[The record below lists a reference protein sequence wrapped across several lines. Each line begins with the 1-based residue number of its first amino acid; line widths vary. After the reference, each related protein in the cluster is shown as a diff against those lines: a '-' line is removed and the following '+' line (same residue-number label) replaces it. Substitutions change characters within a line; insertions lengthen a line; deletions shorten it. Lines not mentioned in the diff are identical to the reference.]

1 MKQFYIKAYNSAVKY
16 GNNQLRKMVWAE
28 NKDEAYDKFYKQFEE
43 PGTVDSN
50 NVYIRRIIEVN
61 EENKDSLDDY

>member
-1 MKQFYIKAYNSAVKY
+1 MKQFYIKAYNSAVKH
-16 GNNQLRKMVWAE
+16 GNKQLRKMVWAE

>member
-16 GNNQLRKMVWAE
+16 GNNQLRKMIWAG

-43 PGTVDSN
+43 PGTVDAS
-50 NVYIRRIIEVN
+50 NVYIRKIIEVTDK
-61 EENKDSLDDY
+61 NKDSLEEY

>member
-1 MKQFYIKAYNSAVKY
+1 
-16 GNNQLRKMVWAE
+16 MVWAE

-43 PGTVDSN
+43 PETVDSN

>member
-1 MKQFYIKAYNSAVKY
+1 VKQFYIKAYNSAVKH
-16 GNNQLRKMVWAE
+16 GNNKLRKMVWAE

-43 PGTVDSN
+43 PETVDSN